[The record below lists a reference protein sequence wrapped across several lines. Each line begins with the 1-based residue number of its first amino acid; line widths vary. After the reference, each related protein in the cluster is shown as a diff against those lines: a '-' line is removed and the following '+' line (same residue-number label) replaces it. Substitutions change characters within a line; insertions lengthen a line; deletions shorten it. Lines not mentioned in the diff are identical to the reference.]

1 MEQLSYNISKQ
12 ENISSKVSVLKCTSI
27 NDVSSLLK
35 DLKPNK
41 INFINLG
48 LQNYMETWELQ
59 KKIHNKNKNSEIPDV
74 VLFLEHNNVYTFGK
88 NADKDFLLG
97 THPKAE
103 VVETDRGGQV
113 TYHGPGQL
121 VGYPII
127 NLNHYKKSITWFMR
141 SLEIIIINVL
151 EQYQITSSNKDNLPG
166 VWINDDKICAMGVRI
181 AKWVTM
187 HGFALNIKPNMKY
200 FDGMIPCGILD
211 HGVTS
216 MYEQLNDNISKE
228 ELIKRIAMQFDLIFN
243 LDEI

>member
-1 MEQLSYNISKQ
+1 
-12 ENISSKVSVLKCTSI
+12 
-27 NDVSSLLK
+27 
-35 DLKPNK
+35 
-41 INFINLG
+41 
-48 LQNYMETWELQ
+48 
-59 KKIHNKNKNSEIPDV
+59 
-74 VLFLEHNNVYTFGK
+74 
-88 NADKDFLLG
+88 
-97 THPKAE
+97 
-103 VVETDRGGQV
+103 
-113 TYHGPGQL
+113 
-121 VGYPII
+121 
-127 NLNHYKKSITWFMR
+127 MR
-141 SLEIIIINVL
+141 SLETIIINVL
-151 EQYQITSSNKDNLPG
+151 EQYQITSSNKGNLPG

>member
-113 TYHGPGQL
+113 TYHGPGQR
-121 VGYPII
+121 II
-127 NLNHYKKSITWFMR
+127 YVMLDLNNREKDIRKYIYT
-141 SLEIIIINVL
+141 LENWM
-151 EQYQITSSNKDNLPG
+151 ITSL
-166 VWINDDKICAMGVRI
+166 DKIDIKAYTVKNRIGLWVKGPKGESKIGAIGVRI
-181 AKWVTM
+181 SKWITS
-187 HGFALNIKPNMKY
+187 HGISININPDLSNY
-200 FDGMIPCGILD
+200 NGIIPCGLKEYPITSIRELD
-211 HGVTS
+211 
-216 MYEQLNDNISKE
+216 SKIE
-228 ELIKRIAMQFDLIFN
+228 MHEFDDIIKQTAKNFF
-243 LDEI
+243 